1 MDKLVNL
8 IIEGLLTFVPGK
20 WLSSQEIS
28 LFFPGQEWDAKSL
41 RLEVGGIPL
50 G

>member
-20 WLSSQEIS
+20 WSSITRDQFILSRAGMGCEII
-28 LFFPGQEWDAKSL
+28 AA
-41 RLEVGGIPL
+41 
-50 G
+50 